1 MCLAKITFNNK
12 MTSLSDEATIST
24 KYLKVVLKEARK
36 LNEKSTRFDIAKS
49 LYEQIVKKKLVRL
62 KGNVDSLKGNT

>member
-49 LYEQIVKKKLVRL
+49 LYEQIVKKKISEIERQC
-62 KGNVDSLKGNT
+62 